1 MGVAVVGRMFV
12 ADAMLRFHLGA
23 AMFVR
28 AGGRR
33 RPGVLKLQVLPLCQ
47 RTQTVWSPRDGG
59 RAGCLQARR
68 WLTATRR
75 RQSAASSRSG
85 IYHFSSRIHIADKL
99 GSGAFVKKIPHA

>member
-1 MGVAVVGRMFV
+1 MFV

-59 RAGCLQARR
+59 RAGCL
-68 WLTATRR
+68 
-75 RQSAASSRSG
+75 
-85 IYHFSSRIHIADKL
+85 
-99 GSGAFVKKIPHA
+99 